1 MVFFIYMYRSFIF
14 FFSFFFFF
22 FKQKTAYEIVSGD
35 WSSDVCSSDLFST
48 QACQSSSARGTGV
61 CACAARGSAFAAST
75 TRVTTASRLM
85 KPPSSFEPPGKRRR
99 NPSGRATQQ
108 GHEGHGP
115 ERLALDPR
123 LAPREANQLLLALGA
138 DRHDEPPPDPQ
149 LPDESL
155 RHRKRRGRHQDA
167 VGSHRAAEGR
177 GAA

>member
-1 MVFFIYMYRSFIF
+1 
-14 FFSFFFFF
+14 
-22 FKQKTAYEIVSGD
+22 TAGFEPARNGQRWNS
-35 WSSDVCSSDLFST
+35 LPFST

-61 CACAARGSAFAAST
+61 CASAARGSAFAAST

-149 LPDESL
+149 LPDES
-155 RHRKRRGRHQDA
+155 RSEERRVGKECRCRWSRYHEKKKR
-167 VGSHRAAEGR
+167 
-177 GAA
+177 